1 MDKNFLKLIPLSLL
15 AILTV
20 SSCTK
25 NEAPTQTNNSI
36 RNRVYASEA
45 EEAKALLLS
54 VEELRQMPKEIRI
67 KRAAA
72 LALKN
77 YAFYKDSVFYLNIS
91 KEDAKKLGVDEDLYE
106 EIIEGIKDTNKQI
119 KECNAKGEK
128 VIIDTTEVKDT
139 EIEKKQDSSSSSIK
153 TSKYQG
159 INRRRGTIITYNSRE
174 GEDAAKTSY
183 HDRYVEFMC
192 RSHYAISPA
201 FICKTYIF
209 GGWHIEKRFG
219 VLWQN
224 RRIKVKLAACGSN
237 YYARIF
243 FSTTDS
249 GGGTAQWS
257 VQ

>member
-15 AILTV
+15 AILIV
-20 SSCTK
+20 SSCAK
-25 NEAPTQTNNSI
+25 KDSPSQTNNSV

-106 EIIEGIKDTNKQI
+106 EITEGIKDTNKQI

-128 VIIDTTEVKDT
+128 VIIDTTEVDNIT
-139 EIEKKQDSSSSSIK
+139 CKKK
-153 TSKYQG
+153 HG
-159 INRRRGTIITYNSRE
+159 
-174 GEDAAKTSY
+174 
-183 HDRYVEFMC
+183 
-192 RSHYAISPA
+192 
-201 FICKTYIF
+201 
-209 GGWHIEKRFG
+209 
-219 VLWQN
+219 
-224 RRIKVKLAACGSN
+224 
-237 YYARIF
+237 
-243 FSTTDS
+243 
-249 GGGTAQWS
+249 
-257 VQ
+257 

>member
-1 MDKNFLKLIPLSLL
+1 MPALNRPKNNICIYFLPIFAKRLLLIKLKKNFPFFYSCSLSYHFINLLNIKQMDKNFLKLIPLSLL
-15 AILTV
+15 AILIA
-20 SSCTK
+20 SSCAQK
-25 NEAPTQTNNSI
+25 DSPSQTNNSV

-128 VIIDTTEVKDT
+128 IIIDTAEVDN
-139 EIEKKQDSSSSSIK
+139 ISSKKK
-153 TSKYQG
+153 HG
-159 INRRRGTIITYNSRE
+159 
-174 GEDAAKTSY
+174 
-183 HDRYVEFMC
+183 
-192 RSHYAISPA
+192 
-201 FICKTYIF
+201 
-209 GGWHIEKRFG
+209 
-219 VLWQN
+219 
-224 RRIKVKLAACGSN
+224 
-237 YYARIF
+237 
-243 FSTTDS
+243 
-249 GGGTAQWS
+249 
-257 VQ
+257 

>member
-1 MDKNFLKLIPLSLL
+1 MDKKFLKLIPLSLL
-15 AILTV
+15 AILIA
-20 SSCTK
+20 SSCGQK
-25 NEAPTQTNNSI
+25 DSPSQTNNSV

-128 VIIDTTEVKDT
+128 VIIDTTEVDN
-139 EIEKKQDSSSSSIK
+139 INCKKK
-153 TSKYQG
+153 HG
-159 INRRRGTIITYNSRE
+159 
-174 GEDAAKTSY
+174 
-183 HDRYVEFMC
+183 
-192 RSHYAISPA
+192 
-201 FICKTYIF
+201 
-209 GGWHIEKRFG
+209 
-219 VLWQN
+219 
-224 RRIKVKLAACGSN
+224 
-237 YYARIF
+237 
-243 FSTTDS
+243 
-249 GGGTAQWS
+249 
-257 VQ
+257 

>member
-1 MDKNFLKLIPLSLL
+1 MEKKKLKLIPLSLL

-20 SSCTK
+20 SSCAK
-25 NEAPTQTNNSI
+25 NEAPTQTNNSV

-106 EIIEGIKDTNKQI
+106 EIIEGIKDTNQKI

-128 VIIDTTEVKDT
+128 IIIDTTEVNN
-139 EIEKKQDSSSSSIK
+139 INSKKK
-153 TSKYQG
+153 H
-159 INRRRGTIITYNSRE
+159 R
-174 GEDAAKTSY
+174 
-183 HDRYVEFMC
+183 
-192 RSHYAISPA
+192 
-201 FICKTYIF
+201 
-209 GGWHIEKRFG
+209 
-219 VLWQN
+219 
-224 RRIKVKLAACGSN
+224 
-237 YYARIF
+237 
-243 FSTTDS
+243 
-249 GGGTAQWS
+249 
-257 VQ
+257 